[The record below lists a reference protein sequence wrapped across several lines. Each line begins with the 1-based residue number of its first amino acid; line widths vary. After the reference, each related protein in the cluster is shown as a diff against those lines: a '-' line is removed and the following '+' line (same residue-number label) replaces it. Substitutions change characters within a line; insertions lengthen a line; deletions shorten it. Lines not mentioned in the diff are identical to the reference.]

1 MSHATGVVERHAVVG
16 AFYSPAA
23 CERSSHACLSR
34 FPCASRP
41 EVAVVIDPVSWW
53 HYAFTVVV
61 EKLRAER
68 CWRAKFPDIVKR
80 RKLR

>member
-1 MSHATGVVERHAVVG
+1 M
-16 AFYSPAA
+16 
-23 CERSSHACLSR
+23 
-34 FPCASRP
+34 
-41 EVAVVIDPVSWW
+41 AVVIDPVSWW